1 MSSPLPAALAGDVF
15 SLISGLLCARTLR
28 PRQIILRFRTLD
40 QPAGP
45 ALEHL
50 CHPLRLDAELRHRN
64 AAIDG
69 FAVLRDQPVA
79 HDEAAHAVDDDAL
92 ALELRD
98 GGREARQRPGIAHAT
113 VKDGIEHFPAI

>member
-1 MSSPLPAALAGDVF
+1 MSSPLPAAPAMF

-28 PRQIILRFRTLD
+28 PRQIVLRLRPLD

-69 FAVLRDQPVA
+69 LAVLRDQPVP

-98 GGREARQRPGIAHAT
+98 GGREARQRPGIAHAA
-113 VKDGIEHFPAI
+113 VKDGIEHLPAI